1 MAKKQKTTSQHIS
14 GLRRYNVIAGF
25 LHLIQAVGLGYV
37 LTLLDNQILFPTTLD
52 YPTGPPGFDLPTDR
66 VVLFEINLGAGVVAF
81 LALSALFHFLI
92 SSPTFFPRY
101 KAGLEK
107 NHNYFR
113 WVEYSLSSSIMIWL
127 IAQLTGVSDFAA
139 LV

>member
-1 MAKKQKTTSQHIS
+1 MAKQEKSSTQRIS
-14 GLRRYNVIAGF
+14 GLRRYNVVAGF

-37 LTLLDNQILFPTTLD
+37 LTLLDNQVLFPATLD

-81 LALSALFHFLI
+81 LALSALFHFII
-92 SSPTFFPRY
+92 SSPMFFARY

-107 NHNYFR
+107 NHNDFG
-113 WVEYSLSSSIMIWL
+113 WVE
-127 IAQLTGVSDFAA
+127 
-139 LV
+139 